1 MKIRNPKDFLAGL
14 MFIAFG
20 GAAVILARSY
30 NMGTAARM
38 GPAYFPTVLG
48 GVLAALG
55 VAILLE
61 SFVVE
66 GEWPKNISIRPL
78 FMVLLATV
86 IFGVLLRPLGLVLAL
101 FALIVVS
108 ALGGHEFNWKEVFVL
123 FVILAAGSVGVFVY
137 GLQLQFPIWPWS
149 N

>member
-1 MKIRNPKDFLAGL
+1 MKIRNVKDFLAGL

-20 GAAVILARSY
+20 AAAAGLAQSY

-38 GPAYFPTVLG
+38 GPGYFPTVLG
-48 GVLAALG
+48 GVLAVLG
-55 VAILLE
+55 VLILVE
-61 SFVVE
+61 SFVIE
-66 GEWPKNISIRPL
+66 GEGPKNFSFRPL
-78 FMVLLATV
+78 FMVLLSAV
-86 IFGVLLRPLGLVLAL
+86 LFGVLLRPLGLVLAL

-108 ALGGHEFNWKEVFVL
+108 ALGGHEFKWKEVIIL
-123 FVILAAGSVGVFVY
+123 FVILTVGSVAVFVW

>member
-1 MKIRNPKDFLAGL
+1 MKIRNVKDFLAGL

-20 GAAVILARSY
+20 AAAVGLAQSY

-38 GPAYFPTVLG
+38 GPGYFPTVLG
-48 GVLAALG
+48 GVLAAIG
-55 VAILLE
+55 VLILME

-66 GEWPKNISIRPL
+66 GEGPKNISFRPL
-78 FMVLLATV
+78 FMVLLSTV
-86 IFGVLLRPLGLVLAL
+86 LFGVLLRPLGLVLAL

-108 ALGGHEFNWKEVFVL
+108 ALGGHEFKWKEVIVL
-123 FVILAAGSVGVFVY
+123 FVILAVGSVAVFVW

>member
-20 GAAVILARSY
+20 LAAVILAYNY

-38 GPAYFPTVLG
+38 GPAYFPKVLG
-48 GVLAALG
+48 GVLAVLG
-55 VAILLE
+55 AIILVE

-66 GEWPKNISIRPL
+66 GTAPKNFALRPL
-78 FMVLLATV
+78 ILILLSTI

-108 ALGGHEFNWKEVFVL
+108 ALGGHEFKWKEVLIL
-123 FVILAAGSVGVFVY
+123 FVILAAGSVAVFVY